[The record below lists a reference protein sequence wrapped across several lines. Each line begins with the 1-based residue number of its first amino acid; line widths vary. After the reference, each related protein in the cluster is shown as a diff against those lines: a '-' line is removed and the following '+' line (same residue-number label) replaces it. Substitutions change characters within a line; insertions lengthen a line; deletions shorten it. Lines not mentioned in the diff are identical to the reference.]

1 MLAQTLYCQ
10 TVCVRRRAAS
20 AVPALYHHYMSG
32 RSPSIDDVS
41 AEDIEAVKR
50 FRAKFSRDTIPYKA
64 FTLTFHRS
72 GGAGGQHVNKVN
84 TKAFMRFDLAA
95 QGWIPSYVRERM
107 REQEGKRINKQGEYL
122 ITSEKTRSQ
131 RHNIDDCLDK
141 LWQHI
146 DRAAEL
152 PKGPSEETIRRV
164 RELKRIEKTRDK
176 ETKKRHSQRKA
187 SRRRGFDDD

>member
-1 MLAQTLYCQ
+1 MLVQTLYRQ
-10 TVCVRRRAAS
+10 TTGVGRAAAPVVS
-20 AVPALYHHYMSG
+20 ALYRYYMSG
-32 RSPSIDDVS
+32 KPPSIEDIS
-41 AEDIEAVKR
+41 MEDIEAVER
-50 FRAKFSRDTIPYKA
+50 FRAKFSRDTIPYKT

-95 QGWIPSYVRERM
+95 QSWIPSYVRQRM
-107 REQEGKRINKQGEYL
+107 REQEGKRINKKGEYL

-131 RHNIDDCLDK
+131 RQNIEDCIDK

-152 PKGPSEETIRRV
+152 PKGPSEATIRRV
-164 RELKRIEKTRDK
+164 QELKRIGMSRMK

-187 SRRRGFDDD
+187 SRRKGFDDI

>member
-1 MLAQTLYCQ
+1 MLARMLC
-10 TVCVRRRAAS
+10 RRAADVCQHTAS
-20 AVPALYHHYMSG
+20 VVPALYRQYLSG
-32 RSPSIDDVS
+32 RPPSIDDIS
-41 AEDIEAVKR
+41 KEDIEAIER
-50 FRAKFSRDTIPYKA
+50 FREKFSRDTIPYKT

-84 TKAFMRFDLAA
+84 TKVFMRFDLAA
-95 QGWIPSYVRERM
+95 QSWIPSYVRRRM

-122 ITSEKTRSQ
+122 LASEKTRSQ
-131 RHNIDDCLDK
+131 RHNIEDCLDK

-152 PKGPSEETIRRV
+152 PKGPSEETICRV
-164 RELKRIEKTRDK
+164 RELKRIEKARNI

-187 SRRRGFDDD
+187 SRRRGFDD